1 VLEVRDRGPGM
12 TAEQARHVF
21 DRFYRGDADRLDGGS
36 GLGLFIVASLARSF
50 GGKATVDTAVGR
62 GSTFQVVLPLYRAD
76 PENDPGNDPENG
88 SEAGPEDS
96 GGGAHGAGL
105 N

>member
-1 VLEVRDRGPGM
+1 M
-12 TAEQARHVF
+12 F

-76 PENDPGNDPENG
+76 PENSSQDSAED
-88 SEAGPEDS
+88 SPEDS
-96 GGGAHGAGL
+96 GGGAYGAGL
-105 N
+105 D